1 MAHETCLGKRF
12 YEEISCQL
20 YPKSATVAKPHHY
33 YALIFQTLPHLQSNI
48 SQQTRCWFQSLF
60 FVPLSCTM
68 CPLSIPRFNFSTS
81 IGRLSLRTKVPLAIA
96 TGTGPDALHTR
107 WETMRWMIF
116 TSHIGFVVLC
126 VFFSAQN
133 CTTSILQYL
142 LRLSGVR
149 ITD

>member
-1 MAHETCLGKRF
+1 MLGQEVLRGDF
-12 YEEISCQL
+12 WPIISKIRNSRQASSLLCI
-20 YPKSATVAKPHHY
+20 
-33 YALIFQTLPHLQSNI
+33 LIFQTLPHLQSNI
-48 SQQTRCWFQSLF
+48 SQQTRCSFQSLF

-107 WETMRWMIF
+107 WETTRWMIF

-142 LRLSGVR
+142 SLSGVR